1 MVWATEQGGKEPLRK
16 QKKRTSRTEQQKN
29 PAKKR
34 TSKQIGESMQWDL
47 IIRNAKVFDGH
58 GSPGR
63 VGDVAV
69 KAGKIA
75 ALGGRLPTA
84 ESQAVHDAEGQW
96 LTPGLLDIHTHEDLE
111 AELDPG
117 LPEVVR
123 HGTTSVVVGNCSIGL
138 AFGNQRQSAMDADQD
153 PIVDCFARV
162 ENIPKSVLT
171 KTADK
176 ATWSTPADY
185 LKHLDELPLAA
196 NMAPFLPHSMLRIE
210 VMGLHDSVNRQP
222 TAAELDRMAGIL
234 DEAMQEGYLGLSTD
248 GLPLH
253 FLANEPNLSKRIPTQ
268 YAEFAE
274 YKQLTDVV
282 RKHDR
287 VWQMTP
293 ATDNGGLAA
302 RLFMLS
308 SGRLYGKPLKVTAL
322 AAIDS
327 VNNRANLLQ
336 GLLFA
341 NLLNSKALQGNFRLQ
356 CLSAPFRVY
365 SEGAVSPLAEADP
378 MMRRLIETELDDVE
392 RRRQI
397 LADPQ
402 FVEAFRA
409 MWSRGKSG
417 FNIGH
422 LRRKLRLE
430 KEFLTRDLND
440 MQIYRSS
447 VASWPGQTMA
457 WIYHRYQAWCLNSDS
472 IDDAQEAEAFTAL
485 GKSIR
490 DEGEFFLG
498 LLRHFDT
505 DLHWCYVAANKDPEV
520 VKRLLLHPK
529 LLPGFNDSGAHVTNM
544 AFFDGNL
551 RALKIGLQESEDCFA
566 HMLSRLTS
574 EPAEFF
580 GLDGVGSLRV
590 GSRADMVL
598 LNPQQLANHDGEASV
613 QYQYRDVFDCHQ
625 LVNRAD
631 GVVGGVFVGGERVWN
646 GADFCAQHGQR
657 SLAGALRVSSS
668 RA

>member
-1 MVWATEQGGKEPLRK
+1 
-16 QKKRTSRTEQQKN
+16 
-29 PAKKR
+29 
-34 TSKQIGESMQWDL
+34 MQWDL
-47 IIRNAKVFDGH
+47 IVRNAKVFDGH
-58 GSPGR
+58 GEAGR

-69 KAGKIA
+69 KDGKIA
-75 ALGGRLPTA
+75 ALGGRLPSK
-84 ESQAVHDAEGQW
+84 ESKEIRDAEGQW
-96 LTPGLLDIHTHEDLE
+96 LVPGLLDIHTHEDLE

-138 AFGNQRQSAMDADQD
+138 AFGNQRQSALDANQD

-162 ENIPKSVLT
+162 ENIPKTVLS
-171 KTADK
+171 KAADK
-176 ATWSTPADY
+176 ATWSNPADY
-185 LKHLDELPLAA
+185 LNHLDELPLAA

-210 VMGLHDSVNRQP
+210 VMGLQDSVSRQP
-222 TAAELDRMAGIL
+222 TPAELDRMAGIL
-234 DEAMQEGYLGLSTD
+234 NEAMQEGYLGLSTD

-268 YAEFAE
+268 YAQFAE
-274 YKQLTDVV
+274 YKRLTDVV

-293 ATDNGGLAA
+293 ATDDGRLTA

-327 VNNRANLLQ
+327 VNNRSNLSR
-336 GLLFA
+336 GLLFS
-341 NLLNSKALQGNFRLQ
+341 NLLNSNALQGKFRLQ
-356 CLSAPFRVY
+356 CLSAPFKVY

-378 MMRRLIETELDDVE
+378 LMRRLIETELEDVE
-392 RRRQI
+392 GRRKI
-397 LADPQ
+397 LSDPE

-417 FNIGH
+417 FNMGH
-422 LRRKLRLE
+422 LRRMLRLE

-447 VASWPGQTMA
+447 VAAWPGQTMA
-457 WIYHRYQAWCLNSDS
+457 WIYHRYKSWCMNADM
-472 IDDAQEAEAFTAL
+472 IDDADEKAAFEAL
-485 GKSIR
+485 GNAVR
-490 DEGEFFLG
+490 DDGEFFLE

-520 VKRLLLHPK
+520 IKRLLLHPK
-529 LLPGFNDSGAHVTNM
+529 LIPGFNDSGAHVTNM

-551 RALKIGLQESEDCFA
+551 RALKIGLEDSEACFS

-574 EPAEFF
+574 EPADFF
-580 GLDGVGSLRV
+580 GLSGVGSLRV

-598 LNPQQLANHDGEASV
+598 LNPQQLASYDGEASV

-625 LVNRAD
+625 LVNRSD
-631 GVVGGVFVGGERVWN
+631 GVVDGVFVGGQQVWQ
-646 GADFCAQHGQR
+646 GDDFCGEHGR
-657 SLAGALRVSSS
+657 RALGGALRAV
-668 RA
+668 

>member
-1 MVWATEQGGKEPLRK
+1 
-16 QKKRTSRTEQQKN
+16 
-29 PAKKR
+29 
-34 TSKQIGESMQWDL
+34 MQWDL
-47 IIRNAKVFDGH
+47 IVRNAKVFDGH
-58 GSPGR
+58 GEAGR

-69 KAGKIA
+69 KDGKIA
-75 ALGGRLPTA
+75 ALGGRLPSK
-84 ESQAVHDAEGQW
+84 ESKEIRDAEGQW
-96 LTPGLLDIHTHEDLE
+96 LVPGLLDIHTHEDLE

-138 AFGNQRQSAMDADQD
+138 AFGNQRQSALDANQD

-162 ENIPKSVLT
+162 ENIPKTVLS
-171 KTADK
+171 KAADK
-176 ATWSTPADY
+176 ATWSNPADY
-185 LKHLDELPLAA
+185 LNHLDELPLAA

-210 VMGLHDSVNRQP
+210 VMGLQDSVSRQP
-222 TAAELDRMAGIL
+222 TPAELDRMAGIL
-234 DEAMQEGYLGLSTD
+234 NEAMQEGYLGLSTD

-268 YAEFAE
+268 YAQFAE
-274 YKQLTDVV
+274 YKRLTDVV

-293 ATDNGGLAA
+293 ATDDGRLTA

-327 VNNRANLLQ
+327 VNNRSNLSR
-336 GLLFA
+336 GLLFS
-341 NLLNSKALQGNFRLQ
+341 NLLNSNALQGKFRLQ
-356 CLSAPFRVY
+356 CLSAPFKVY

-378 MMRRLIETELDDVE
+378 LMRRLIETELEDVE
-392 RRRQI
+392 GRRKI
-397 LADPQ
+397 LSDPE

-417 FNIGH
+417 FNMGH
-422 LRRKLRLE
+422 LRRMLRLE

-447 VASWPGQTMA
+447 VAAWPGQTMA
-457 WIYHRYQAWCLNSDS
+457 WIYHRYKSWCMNADM
-472 IDDAQEAEAFTAL
+472 IDDADEKAAFQAL
-485 GKSIR
+485 GNAVR
-490 DEGEFFLG
+490 DDGEFFLG

-520 VKRLLLHPK
+520 IKRLLLHPK
-529 LLPGFNDSGAHVTNM
+529 LIPGFNDSGAHVTNM

-551 RALKIGLQESEDCFA
+551 RALKIGLEDSEACFS

-574 EPAEFF
+574 EPADFF
-580 GLDGVGSLRV
+580 GLSGVGSLRV

-598 LNPQQLANHDGEASV
+598 LNPQQLASYDGEASV

-625 LVNRAD
+625 LVNRSD
-631 GVVGGVFVGGERVWN
+631 GVVDGVFVGGQQVWQ
-646 GADFCAQHGQR
+646 GDDFCGEHGRQ
-657 SLAGALRVSSS
+657 SLGGALR
-668 RA
+668 AI

>member
-1 MVWATEQGGKEPLRK
+1 
-16 QKKRTSRTEQQKN
+16 
-29 PAKKR
+29 
-34 TSKQIGESMQWDL
+34 MQWDL
-47 IIRNAKVFDGH
+47 IVRNAKVFDGH
-58 GSPGR
+58 GEIGR

-69 KAGKIA
+69 KDGKIA
-75 ALGGRLPTA
+75 ALGGRLPSK
-84 ESQAVHDAEGQW
+84 ESKEIQDAEGQW
-96 LTPGLLDIHTHEDLE
+96 LVPGLLDIHTHEDLE

-138 AFGNQRQSAMDADQD
+138 AFGNQRQSALDANQD

-162 ENIPKSVLT
+162 ENIPKTVLS
-171 KTADK
+171 KAADK
-176 ATWSTPADY
+176 ATWSKPADY
-185 LKHLDELPLAA
+185 LSHLDELPLAA

-210 VMGLHDSVNRQP
+210 VMGLQDSVSRQP

-274 YKQLTDVV
+274 YKRLTDVV

-293 ATDNGGLAA
+293 ATDDGGLTA

-308 SGRLYGKPLKVTAL
+308 SGRLYGRPLKVTAL

-327 VNNRANLLQ
+327 VNNRSNLSR
-336 GLLFA
+336 GLLFS
-341 NLLNSKALQGNFRLQ
+341 NLLNSNALQGKFRLQ
-356 CLSAPFRVY
+356 CLSAPFKVY

-378 MMRRLIETELDDVE
+378 LMRRLIETELEDVE
-392 RRRQI
+392 GRRKI
-397 LADPQ
+397 LSDPE

-417 FNIGH
+417 FNVGH
-422 LRRKLRLE
+422 LRRMLRLE

-447 VASWPGQTMA
+447 ISGWPGQTMA
-457 WIYHRYQAWCLNSDS
+457 WIYHRYKSWCVNAAM
-472 IDDAQEAEAFTAL
+472 IDDANEKAAFEAL
-485 GKSIR
+485 GTEVR
-490 DEGEFFLG
+490 DDGEFFIA
-498 LLRHFDT
+498 LLRHFDS

-520 VKRLLLHPK
+520 IKRLLLHPK
-529 LLPGFNDSGAHVTNM
+529 LIPGFNDSGAHVTNM

-551 RALKIGLQESEDCFA
+551 RALKIGLEESEACFSY
-566 HMLSRLTS
+566 MLSRLTS
-574 EPAEFF
+574 EPADFF
-580 GLDGVGSLRV
+580 GLSGVGSLRV

-598 LNPQQLANHDGEASV
+598 LNPQQLSSYDGEASV

-625 LVNRAD
+625 LVNRSD
-631 GVVGGVFVGGERVWN
+631 GVVDGVFVGGQRVWQGN
-646 GADFCAQHGQR
+646 GFCGAHGRQA
-657 SLAGALRVSSS
+657 LGGALR
-668 RA
+668 AG

>member
-1 MVWATEQGGKEPLRK
+1 
-16 QKKRTSRTEQQKN
+16 
-29 PAKKR
+29 
-34 TSKQIGESMQWDL
+34 MQWDL

-378 MMRRLIETELDDVE
+378 MMRRLIETELDDVK

-631 GVVGGVFVGGERVWN
+631 GVVGGVFVGGERVWD

-657 SLAGALRVSSS
+657 SLAGALRVGSS

>member
-1 MVWATEQGGKEPLRK
+1 
-16 QKKRTSRTEQQKN
+16 
-29 PAKKR
+29 
-34 TSKQIGESMQWDL
+34 MQWDL
-47 IIRNAKVFDGH
+47 IVRNAKVFDGH
-58 GSPGR
+58 GEAGR
-63 VGDVAV
+63 VGDVAI
-69 KAGKIA
+69 KDGKIA
-75 ALGGRLPTA
+75 ALGGRLPTK
-84 ESQAVHDAEGQW
+84 ESKEFHDAEGLW
-96 LTPGLLDIHTHEDLE
+96 LVPGLLDIHTHEDLE

-138 AFGNQRQSAMDADQD
+138 AFGNQRQSTMDPSQD

-162 ENIPKSVLT
+162 ENIPKTVLS
-171 KTADK
+171 KAADK
-176 ATWSTPADY
+176 ATWCKPSEY
-185 LKHLDELPLAA
+185 LSHLDELPLSA

-210 VMGLHDSVNRQP
+210 VMGLQDSVSRQP

-268 YAEFAE
+268 YAEFSE
-274 YKQLTDVV
+274 YKRLTDVV

-293 ATDNGGLAA
+293 ATDDGKLTS

-308 SGRLYGKPLKVTAL
+308 SGRLYGKPLKITAL

-327 VNNRANLLQ
+327 VNNRGNLSR
-336 GLLFA
+336 GLLFS
-341 NLLNSKALQGNFRLQ
+341 NLLNSNALQGNFRLQ
-356 CLSAPFRVY
+356 CLSAPFKVY

-378 MMRRLIETELDDVE
+378 LMRRLIETELDDVAG
-392 RRRQI
+392 RRKI
-397 LADPQ
+397 LSDPD

-417 FNIGH
+417 FNMGH
-422 LRRKLRLE
+422 LRRMLRLE

-440 MQIYRSS
+440 MQIFRSS
-447 VASWPGQTMA
+447 IDAWPGQTMA
-457 WIYHRYQAWCLNSDS
+457 WIYHRYKSWCLNGDM
-472 IDDAQEAEAFTAL
+472 IDDADEKAAFEAL
-485 GKSIR
+485 GTDIR
-490 DEGEFFLG
+490 DDGEFFLG
-498 LLRHFDT
+498 LLRHFDS

-520 VKRLLLHPK
+520 IKRLLLHPK
-529 LLPGFNDSGAHVTNM
+529 LIPGFNDSGAHVTNM

-551 RALKIGLQESEDCFA
+551 RALKIGLEESEACFT

-574 EPAEFF
+574 EPAAFF
-580 GLDGVGSLRV
+580 GLPGVGSLRV

-598 LNPQQLANHDGEASV
+598 LNPQQLASYDGEASV

-625 LVNRAD
+625 LVNRSD
-631 GVVGGVFVGGERVWN
+631 GVVDGVFVGGQRVWQ
-646 GADFCAQHGQR
+646 GEDFCGEHGKR
-657 SLAGALRVSSS
+657 SLGGALR
-668 RA
+668 AN

>member
-1 MVWATEQGGKEPLRK
+1 
-16 QKKRTSRTEQQKN
+16 
-29 PAKKR
+29 
-34 TSKQIGESMQWDL
+34 MQWDL

-63 VGDVAV
+63 VGDVAI

-84 ESQAVHDAEGQW
+84 ESAAVHDADGQW

-138 AFGNQRQSAMDADQD
+138 AFGNQRQSGIDAAQD

-162 ENIPKSVLT
+162 ENIPKTVLS
-171 KTADK
+171 KAADK
-176 ATWSTPADY
+176 ATWSKPADY
-185 LKHLDELPLAA
+185 LSHLDELPLSA

-210 VMGLHDSVNRQP
+210 VMGLQDSVSRQP
-222 TAAELDRMAGIL
+222 TKAELDRMAGIL
-234 DEAMQEGYLGLSTD
+234 DEAMQEGYIGLSTD

-268 YAEFAE
+268 YAEFDE
-274 YKQLTDVV
+274 YKKLTDVV

-293 ATDNGGLAA
+293 ATDDGTLTA

-308 SGRLYGKPLKVTAL
+308 SGRLYDKPLKITAL

-327 VNNRANLLQ
+327 VNNRSNLAR
-336 GLLFA
+336 GLLFT
-341 NLLNSKALQGNFRLQ
+341 NLLNSRALQGNFRLQ

-378 MMRRLIETELDDVE
+378 LMRRLIETELEDVA
-392 RRRQI
+392 RRQEI
-397 LADPQ
+397 LADPE
-402 FVEAFRA
+402 FIAAFRT
-409 MWSRGKSG
+409 MWARGKSG
-417 FNIGH
+417 FNVGH

-447 VASWPGQTMA
+447 VDAWPGQTMA
-457 WIYHRYQAWCLNSDS
+457 WIYHRYQAWCLNSEF
-472 IDDAQEAEAFTAL
+472 IDDANEAEAFTAL
-485 GKSIR
+485 GKDIR
-490 DEGEFFLG
+490 DDGEFFLG

-505 DLHWCYVAANKDPEV
+505 DLHWCYVAANKDPAV
-520 VKRLLLHPK
+520 IKRLLLHPK

-551 RALKIGLQESEDCFA
+551 RALKIGLEESEACFTQ
-566 HMLSRLTS
+566 MLSRLTS

-580 GLDGVGSLRV
+580 GLSDVGSLRV
-590 GSRADMVL
+590 GSRADMLL
-598 LNPQQLANHDGEASV
+598 LNPEQLASYDGEASV

-625 LVNRAD
+625 LVNRSD
-631 GVVGGVFVGGERVWN
+631 GVVGGVFVSGQQVWD
-646 GADFCAQHGQR
+646 GTDFCGDHGKR
-657 SLAGALRVSSS
+657 PLGGALRVGS
-668 RA
+668 

>member
-1 MVWATEQGGKEPLRK
+1 
-16 QKKRTSRTEQQKN
+16 
-29 PAKKR
+29 
-34 TSKQIGESMQWDL
+34 MQWDL
-47 IIRNAKVFDGH
+47 IVRNAKVFDGR
-58 GSPGR
+58 GEAGR

-69 KAGKIA
+69 KDGKIA
-75 ALGGRLPTA
+75 ALGGRLPSK
-84 ESQAVHDAEGQW
+84 ESKEIRDAEGQW
-96 LTPGLLDIHTHEDLE
+96 LVPGLLDIHTHEDLE

-138 AFGNQRQSAMDADQD
+138 AFGNQRQSALDANQD

-162 ENIPKSVLT
+162 ENIPKTVLS
-171 KTADK
+171 KAADK
-176 ATWSTPADY
+176 ATWSKPADY
-185 LKHLDELPLAA
+185 LNHLDELPLAA

-210 VMGLHDSVNRQP
+210 VMGLQDSVSRQP
-222 TAAELDRMAGIL
+222 TPAELDRMAGIL
-234 DEAMQEGYLGLSTD
+234 NEAMQEGYLGLSTD

-268 YAEFAE
+268 YAQFAE
-274 YKQLTDVV
+274 YKRLTDVV

-293 ATDNGGLAA
+293 ATDDGRLTA

-308 SGRLYGKPLKVTAL
+308 SGRLYGKPLKVTTL

-327 VNNRANLLQ
+327 VNNRSNLSR
-336 GLLFA
+336 GLLFS
-341 NLLNSKALQGNFRLQ
+341 NLLNSNALQGKFRLQ
-356 CLSAPFRVY
+356 CLSAPFKVY

-378 MMRRLIETELDDVE
+378 LMRRLIETELEDVE
-392 RRRQI
+392 GRRKI
-397 LADPQ
+397 LSDPE

-417 FNIGH
+417 FNMGH
-422 LRRKLRLE
+422 LRRMLRLE

-447 VASWPGQTMA
+447 VAAWPGQTMA
-457 WIYHRYQAWCLNSDS
+457 WIYHRYKSWCMNADM
-472 IDDAQEAEAFTAL
+472 IDDADEKAAFEAL
-485 GKSIR
+485 GNAVR
-490 DEGEFFLG
+490 DDGEFFLG

-520 VKRLLLHPK
+520 IKRLLLHPK
-529 LLPGFNDSGAHVTNM
+529 LIPGFNDSGAHVTNM

-551 RALKIGLQESEDCFA
+551 RALKIGLEDSEACFS

-574 EPAEFF
+574 EPADFF
-580 GLDGVGSLRV
+580 GLSGVGSLRV

-598 LNPQQLANHDGEASV
+598 LNPQQLASYDGEASV

-625 LVNRAD
+625 LVNRSD
-631 GVVGGVFVGGERVWN
+631 GVVDGVFVGGQQVWQ
-646 GADFCAQHGQR
+646 GDDFCGEHGRQ
-657 SLAGALRVSSS
+657 SLGGALR
-668 RA
+668 AI

>member
-1 MVWATEQGGKEPLRK
+1 
-16 QKKRTSRTEQQKN
+16 
-29 PAKKR
+29 
-34 TSKQIGESMQWDL
+34 MQWDL
-47 IIRNAKVFDGH
+47 IVRNAKVFDGH
-58 GSPGR
+58 GEAGR

-69 KAGKIA
+69 KDGKIA
-75 ALGGRLPTA
+75 ALGGRLPSK
-84 ESQAVHDAEGQW
+84 ESKEIRDAEGQW
-96 LTPGLLDIHTHEDLE
+96 LVPGLLDIHTHEDLE

-138 AFGNQRQSAMDADQD
+138 AFGNQRQSALDANQD

-162 ENIPKSVLT
+162 ENIPKTVLS
-171 KTADK
+171 KAADK
-176 ATWSTPADY
+176 ATWSKPADY
-185 LKHLDELPLAA
+185 LNHLDELPLAA

-210 VMGLHDSVNRQP
+210 VMGLQDSVSRQP
-222 TAAELDRMAGIL
+222 TPAELDRMAGIL
-234 DEAMQEGYLGLSTD
+234 NEAMQEGYLGLSTD

-268 YAEFAE
+268 YAQFAE
-274 YKQLTDVV
+274 YKRLTDVV

-293 ATDNGGLAA
+293 ATDDGRLTA

-327 VNNRANLLQ
+327 VNNRSNLSR
-336 GLLFA
+336 GLLFS
-341 NLLNSKALQGNFRLQ
+341 NLLNSNALQGKFRLQ
-356 CLSAPFRVY
+356 CLSAPFKVY

-378 MMRRLIETELDDVE
+378 LMRRLIETELEDVE
-392 RRRQI
+392 GRRKI
-397 LADPQ
+397 LSDPE

-417 FNIGH
+417 FNMGH
-422 LRRKLRLE
+422 LRRMLRLE

-447 VASWPGQTMA
+447 VAAWPGQTMA
-457 WIYHRYQAWCLNSDS
+457 WIYHRYKSWCMNADM
-472 IDDAQEAEAFTAL
+472 IDDADEKAAFQAL
-485 GKSIR
+485 GNAVR
-490 DEGEFFLG
+490 DDGEFFLG

-505 DLHWCYVAANKDPEV
+505 DLHWCYVAANKDPELI
-520 VKRLLLHPK
+520 KRLLLHPK
-529 LLPGFNDSGAHVTNM
+529 LIPGFNDSGAHVTNM

-551 RALKIGLQESEDCFA
+551 RALKIGLEDSEACFS

-574 EPAEFF
+574 EPADFF
-580 GLDGVGSLRV
+580 GLSGVGSLRV

-598 LNPQQLANHDGEASV
+598 LNPQQLASYDGEASV

-625 LVNRAD
+625 LVNRSD
-631 GVVGGVFVGGERVWN
+631 GVVDGVFVGGQQVWQ
-646 GADFCAQHGQR
+646 GDDFCGEHGRQ
-657 SLAGALRVSSS
+657 SLGGALR
-668 RA
+668 AI